1 MGDSLR
7 TDANR
12 SRMVFRL
19 WPFFERVVAHD
30 ERAAIWDFDQIAG
43 CTFRAVGDCAANH
56 FGAQCPRFDRMTL
69 PGVGEMRILDAQQID
84 VFDIDRVCAS
94 PYAGAVP
101 VKVTVADRDR
111 GSRHT
116 TEKTVLIVDK
126 LDSVDCQTALDQANT
141 RSVIVRHAGACQ
153 G

>member
-1 MGDSLR
+1 MGRVLVMSAASPGGSSERWGMNRAARLLHAAIALERDHRAGDLVALQRSRRRRTIPYQGRLVGAVVAEIVIADRDLRRRMGDSLR

-69 PGVGEMRILDAQQID
+69 PGV
-84 VFDIDRVCAS
+84 
-94 PYAGAVP
+94 
-101 VKVTVADRDR
+101 
-111 GSRHT
+111 
-116 TEKTVLIVDK
+116 
-126 LDSVDCQTALDQANT
+126 
-141 RSVIVRHAGACQ
+141 
-153 G
+153 